1 MKITKEERK
10 ALMSALYDT
19 LEEIDDN
26 KLVEEGM
33 FSKRQR
39 NALESGTE
47 KLKVIFDV
55 LYK

>member
-1 MKITKEERK
+1 MKLTKEERK

-19 LEEIDDN
+19 LDEIDCN

-39 NALESGTE
+39 NALESGME

-55 LYK
+55 LYN